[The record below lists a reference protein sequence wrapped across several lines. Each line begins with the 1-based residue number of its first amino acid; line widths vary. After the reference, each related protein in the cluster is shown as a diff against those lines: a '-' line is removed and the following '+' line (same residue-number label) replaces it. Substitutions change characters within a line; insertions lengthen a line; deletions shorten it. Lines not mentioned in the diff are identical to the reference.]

1 MERGILAAPEPGIC
15 LDSKYKEE
23 NAMEIRPLLKL
34 ERKARIFNMQKYS
47 IYDGPGIRTII
58 FFKGC
63 PLRCRWCA
71 NPEGLERKFQVM
83 FQNDLCIHCGKCCE
97 VCPQEIHV
105 MEADKHIVRQD
116 VDCIGCRVCELVCP
130 RQALNIVGKDLT
142 ISEVLSFIQQ
152 DVAFYQSSGG
162 GVTLS
167 GGEVCAQPV
176 FAVNLLMECKK
187 LGINTAVETSGY
199 AELNSILE
207 LAQFVDLFLYDI
219 KNIDSDRHEELTGV
233 RNEKILRNLAEL
245 IQRGY
250 KVKVRMPLIKGL
262 NTSESIIRRT
272 MEFCKP
278 FYGRP
283 NFMGVD
289 LLPYHKLGVNKYK
302 QLGKKYSIEEDVS
315 MTDDDLQRIER
326 WICEY
331 GVGAKVIR
339 H

>member
-1 MERGILAAPEPGIC
+1 MRALVTDIERGAT
-15 LDSKYKEE
+15 
-23 NAMEIRPLLKL
+23 
-34 ERKARIFNMQKYS
+34 F
-47 IYDGPGIRTII
+47 DGPGIRTVVY
-58 FFKGC
+58 FKGC
-63 PLRCRWCA
+63 SLRCLWCS
-71 NPEGLERKFQVM
+71 NPETQKLENEFWDYEGSLYKGNRTS
-83 FQNDLCIHCGKCCE
+83 CS
-97 VCPQEIHV
+97 
-105 MEADKHIVRQD
+105 
-116 VDCIGCRVCELVCP
+116 DCIATSTLKQVAKDMPLEEVFT
-130 RQALNIVGKDLT
+130 IVMKD
-142 ISEVLSFIQQ
+142 EN
-152 DVAFYQSSGG
+152 FYRNSGG

-176 FAVNLLMECKK
+176 FATNLLMECKK

-233 RNEKILRNLAEL
+233 RNEKILRNLVEL

-262 NTSESIIRRT
+262 NTGESIIRRT